1 MMVSFTSP
9 IRVNAND
16 VSENNYGTTYYLDSN
31 IDKVNG
37 DGLSQENAFDSLEDV
52 NEHLFQPGDK
62 LLIKAGSQFTGTLW
76 PKGSGCEGYPI
87 IIDMYGQGE
96 KPLIDGNGAYFMPQQ
111 KDWQGPFTGEDGNQ
125 IGAGVYLY
133 NQEYIEINNLAIKNQ
148 GDNQN
153 RDRSGIR
160 VEGYDYG
167 IINHIYIRNCDIRDV
182 RGYNGQDDI
191 YSVIPTDEDGRPL
204 FGYEG
209 DSNNPN
215 TTNTFWGARTTH
227 RTGGINLSTY
237 TARLPEAPNEYN
249 VPVQELDETKKITVF
264 NDILIEN
271 NTIENCQANGILSL
285 IHI

>member
-16 VSENNYGTTYYLDSN
+16 VSETNYGTTYYLDSN

-52 NEHLFQPGDK
+52 NEHLFQPGDR

-125 IGAGVYLY
+125 IGAAVYLY

-167 IINHIYIRNCDIRDV
+167 VINHIYI
-182 RGYNGQDDI
+182 
-191 YSVIPTDEDGRPL
+191 
-204 FGYEG
+204 
-209 DSNNPN
+209 
-215 TTNTFWGARTTH
+215 
-227 RTGGINLSTY
+227 
-237 TARLPEAPNEYN
+237 
-249 VPVQELDETKKITVF
+249 
-264 NDILIEN
+264 
-271 NTIENCQANGILSL
+271 
-285 IHI
+285 